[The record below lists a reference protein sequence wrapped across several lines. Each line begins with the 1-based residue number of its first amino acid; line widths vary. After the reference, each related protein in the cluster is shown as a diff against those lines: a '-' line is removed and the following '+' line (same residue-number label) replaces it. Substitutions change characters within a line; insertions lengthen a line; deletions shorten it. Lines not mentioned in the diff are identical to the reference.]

1 MRDAYGRTWVGFG
14 KLFRAQRHRA
24 NRLFGVPLPLHSYIR
39 SAHSGTAPPPLQSGA
54 GVVVRMQPPLRTGT
68 LGAQSYVLLPGD
80 CAGVARKLLYKHALA
95 CCKSGAGVIVRMQP
109 PLRTGTLGAQFCG
122 RMDIFMLCSLCIV
135 SCVCFLAVLYRDDE
149 ASRLE

>member
-54 GVVVRMQPPLRTGT
+54 GVVVRTQPPLRTGT
-68 LGAQSYVLLPGD
+68 LGAQSYVLLPGTAPVLRGNY
-80 CAGVARKLLYKHALA
+80 CTSTLSHAVNPAQGLP
-95 CCKSGAGVIVRMQP
+95 SVRN
-109 PLRTGTLGAQFCG
+109 RHYAQERLERSFAEG
-122 RMDIFMLCSLCIV
+122 WTFLCFVHYVLFRV
-135 SCVCFLAVLYRDDE
+135 SVFSPYYRDDE
-149 ASRLE
+149 TSHLE